1 MDYYEKYLKYKNKYL
16 QLKTQIG
23 NASKTITYKN
33 INGKLLTKIYNSPYK
48 KYITVIKPSDSFFK
62 FGVSM
67 DNTKLEDNIFTFSDE
82 SSYDIS
88 ELTFQITKDKYDKYL
103 LSKMSSSVNKNFNNL
118 FGISL
123 F

>member
-23 NASKTITYKN
+23 NASKTLTYKY

-48 KYITVIKPSDSFFK
+48 KYITVTKPSDSFFK
-62 FGVSM
+62 FDVSM

-88 ELTFQITKDKYDKYL
+88 ELKFKIEK
-103 LSKMSSSVNKNFNNL
+103 KN
-118 FGISL
+118 
-123 F
+123 